1 MCVRMC
7 VCTCVCVCACQ
18 YVSMHSFVLV
28 MLHAC
33 ELFRTTYNLTNHPTN
48 LTPNITH
55 TICPIPHCRRAR
67 DSFTGATV
75 MNSDQ
80 RTPMESPASHV
91 ESKYDLHP
99 HPMHAHPT
107 HLHEIIQSSCPCC
120 TEPTPACIYMYLY
133 AYAYLCAYMHTFA
146 CMYVRIFTCRCL

>member
-55 TICPIPHCRRAR
+55 TICPIPHSRRAR